1 MHVNSDMTVKEI
13 LSSYPFLMAIFRNH
27 GLGKFE
33 DKEVLEKLGSM
44 LKLKTA
50 LNAKELNSE
59 IFVDMLNTSIEEN
72 SKLQS
77 FSITSNPERQREL
90 TLLALL
96 PCGMKMPFTR
106 TLEKFIADYNKAGNS
121 PIHFLTE
128 GNVNHEISY
137 HEYIDSITDPDE
149 LPDVIVSSD
158 INSFYHKSFLE
169 KFAEK
174 GVFVDVTSGPMN
186 CVYEGLDY
194 RDPKGYFTMLSSNLL
209 VLVVIEELMGDLK
222 IPEKWEDLL
231 KEEYR
236 DTLVMRGDG
245 RFFCNGVLL
254 PFYKMFGLEGVKKLS
269 NSVCL
274 GLHPAEM
281 VKMIDSR
288 KSDVPPMYV
297 MPLFFSENIK
307 HRDRIKIIAPEEGA
321 IISPVQMLV
330 KKEAAERV
338 KPLTDFLTGEV
349 MGETCANAFFPTT
362 NAGVENYMKGIE
374 KLMWLDWDFLY
385 SDDVGKM
392 KNEIAEV
399 FMEKFK

>member
-1 MHVNSDMTVKEI
+1 MKINADMTVKDI
-13 LSSYPFLMAIFRNH
+13 LKGHPFLMPVFSNH
-27 GLGKFE
+27 ELGKFE
-33 DKEVLEKLGSM
+33 NEEVLEKLGSM
-44 LKLKTA
+44 LKLKTV
-50 LNAKELNSE
+50 LKVKELNIE
-59 IFVDMLNTSIEEN
+59 IFVEMLNTAVEEN

-77 FSITSNPERQREL
+77 FSITSTPERQREL

-106 TLEKFIADYNKAGNS
+106 TLTKFLDEYEKSGNE
-121 PIHFLTE
+121 PLNFLTE

-137 HEYIDSITDPDE
+137 HEYIDSICDSDE

-158 INSFYHKSFLE
+158 INSFYHKPFLE

-174 GVFVDVTSGPMN
+174 GVFVDVTSGPIN
-186 CVYEGLDY
+186 CVYEGLDFP
-194 RDPKGYFTMLSSNLL
+194 DPREFFTMLSSNLL
-209 VLVVIEELMGDLK
+209 ILVVVEELMGDLK

-231 KEEYR
+231 KEEYK
-236 DTLVMRGDG
+236 DSVVMRGDG
-245 RFFCNGVLL
+245 KFFCNGVLL
-254 PFYKMFGLEGVKKLS
+254 PFYKMFGSQGVKKLA
-269 NSVCL
+269 NSVCM
-274 GLHPAEM
+274 GLHPSEM

-349 MGETCANAFFPTT
+349 MGETCGNAFFPST
-362 NAGVENYMKGIE
+362 NPNVDNYMKGIE

-392 KNEIAEV
+392 KKEIGDI